1 MKDLNHYKK
10 QLGLFLLDVSKRL
23 DPSFAEESVDEEV
36 LDSQQPEPLLSSTT
50 EEPTPASE
58 ELAEESAPSLLNN
71 QPFMALAHQCRDM
84 IQELDRMAHLVPDA
98 STRSFIE
105 QQQSRIAEALFLSG
119 ATPIAEEPTFNLLRH
134 EPAEGGVV
142 TNGTPIAETII
153 PGIEIEGQ
161 VLVKAK
167 VKLEKEETV

>member
-10 QLGLFLLDVSKRL
+10 QLGLFLLDVGKRL
-23 DPSFAEESVDEEV
+23 DPSVTEEPTEEEV
-36 LDSQQPEPLLSSTT
+36 LDLQLPESLLSTT
-50 EEPTPASE
+50 DGEPDSASSEPTQ
-58 ELAEESAPSLLNN
+58 ESTPSLLDN
-71 QPFMALAHQCRDM
+71 QPYMALAHQCRDM
-84 IQELDRMAHLVPDA
+84 LQELDRMAHLVPDA

-119 ATPIAEEPTFNLLRH
+119 ATPIAEESTFNLLRH
-134 EPAEGGVV
+134 EPAEGGVI
-142 TNGTPIAETII
+142 TNGTPIAETLT